1 MPDGEMKVPPMSVQL
16 QMAEAALEIQ
26 QIANR
31 EATLARTATKN
42 SKDFLGSD
50 VDAWIAMALRLD
62 EALAVA
68 EHHAE
73 FLRRSFEQYGP
84 WLNQQI
90 QQTLTSDH
98 FQPDQIEQITTILDV
113 KDGDFSDLGLSL
125 AGTVVERIPGSR
137 KELRDLAFDI
147 KGMAVPVMDW
157 HHVGCTMIDVAMM
170 AGLALCIPTEGAGCV
185 VALGGMIA
193 HAAFC

>member
-1 MPDGEMKVPPMSVQL
+1 MPDGEIKVPPMSVQL
-16 QMAEAALEIQ
+16 QIAEASLEIQ

-42 SKDFLGSD
+42 SKDMLGPD
-50 VDAWIAMALRLD
+50 IDALVAMALKLD
-62 EALAVA
+62 EQLAVA
-68 EHHAE
+68 ERHAE
-73 FLRRSFEQYGP
+73 FLRRAFEEYGP

-90 QQTLTSDH
+90 QQTLNSDH
-98 FQPDQIEQITTILDV
+98 FEADQREQLTTILDV

-137 KELRDLAFDI
+137 KELRDAAFNL

-157 HHVGCTMIDVAMM
+157 HHVGCTAIDLAMM
-170 AGLALCIPTEGAGCV
+170 GGLALCIPTEGAGCV
-185 VALGGMIA
+185 VALGAMIA